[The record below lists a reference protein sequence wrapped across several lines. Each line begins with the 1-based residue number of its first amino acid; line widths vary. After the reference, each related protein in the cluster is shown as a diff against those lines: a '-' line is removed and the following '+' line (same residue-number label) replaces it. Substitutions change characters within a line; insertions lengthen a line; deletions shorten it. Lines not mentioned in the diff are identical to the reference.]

1 MDLYMLS
8 GTFLEALRIILYWIL
23 GVNYMFYTI
32 TAIVLSCILSV
43 WLSAYIIRK
52 NKYLSLFL
60 LGKQ

>member
-8 GTFLEALRIILYWIL
+8 GTFLEALRIVLYRIL

-60 LGKQ
+60 LGKR

>member
-1 MDLYMLS
+1 MLS
-8 GTFLEALRIILYWIL
+8 GRFLEALRITLYRIL

-60 LGKQ
+60 LGKR

>member
-1 MDLYMLS
+1 MLS
-8 GTFLEALRIILYWIL
+8 GRFLEALRITLYRIL

-60 LGKQ
+60 LGK

>member
-1 MDLYMLS
+1 MLS
-8 GTFLEALRIILYWIL
+8 GTFLEALRIIPYRIL

-32 TAIVLSCILSV
+32 TAIVLSGILSV

-60 LGKQ
+60 LGKR

>member
-1 MDLYMLS
+1 MLS